1 MRVHHTI
8 ANLGKLILLY
18 GVLCSCQNK
27 QDADFFS
34 KIIVERDSLLN
45 MTRIQNERL
54 DAIGNLM
61 TTINSAVDS
70 ICELEEVL
78 FINANKDGRFSR
90 QSALDDLTRYELL
103 LKRQQD
109 KLNESRIRFGD
120 SPENEGILKVM
131 TLQLE
136 AKDGLIRNLKF
147 QLAQKNVDISR
158 LRNTIATQNTTIVR
172 QKDTIKNLNK
182 ENEMQKKA
190 LIFQD
195 EVINQCYVVISTKK
209 NLEASGIIRKGK
221 IKSDGALNNAAFMK
235 VDIRKAKEFAFQA
248 KKPKILSNMP
258 QSSYMLINN
267 GSNDYTLKI
276 TDATQFWGITNYLVI
291 QTE

>member
-1 MRVHHTI
+1 MSVRRTI
-8 ANLGKLILLY
+8 VNLGKLILLC

-27 QDADFFS
+27 QDSDFFS
-34 KIIVERDSLLN
+34 KIIEERDSLLN

-54 DAIGNLM
+54 DAIGSLM

-70 ICELEEVL
+70 ISELEEVL
-78 FINANKDGRFSR
+78 FINANQDGRFSR
-90 QSALDDLTRYELL
+90 QSALEDLTRYELL

-109 KLNESRIRFGD
+109 KLNESRIRLGD

-131 TLQLE
+131 TQQLE
-136 AKDGLIRNLKF
+136 AKDGLIRNLKA

-158 LRNTIATQNTTIVR
+158 LRKTIATQNTTIVR

-182 ENEMQKKA
+182 ENELQKKA

-195 EVINQCYVVISTKK
+195 EVINQCYVVIATKK

-221 IKSDGALNNAAFMK
+221 IKPDGALNNAAFMK

-267 GSNDYTLKI
+267 GSNNYTLKI